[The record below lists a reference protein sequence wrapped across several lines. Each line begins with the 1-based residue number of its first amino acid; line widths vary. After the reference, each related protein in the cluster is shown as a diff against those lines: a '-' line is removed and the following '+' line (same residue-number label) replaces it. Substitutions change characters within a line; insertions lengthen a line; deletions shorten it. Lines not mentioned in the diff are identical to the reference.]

1 MRGHSCK
8 QCESIF
14 FFHKIINRHY
24 VNEVTLTGQNL
35 SGIEISDFRSTRE
48 PILVTKVGFVTSV
61 GTYLVENRPWII
73 TNPNIVVNT
82 IMSALSVIVALI
94 GNSIF

>member
-1 MRGHSCK
+1 M
-8 QCESIF
+8 
-14 FFHKIINRHY
+14 
-24 VNEVTLTGQNL
+24 
-35 SGIEISDFRSTRE
+35 
-48 PILVTKVGFVTSV
+48 TKVGFVMSV

-94 GNSIF
+94 GKSIF